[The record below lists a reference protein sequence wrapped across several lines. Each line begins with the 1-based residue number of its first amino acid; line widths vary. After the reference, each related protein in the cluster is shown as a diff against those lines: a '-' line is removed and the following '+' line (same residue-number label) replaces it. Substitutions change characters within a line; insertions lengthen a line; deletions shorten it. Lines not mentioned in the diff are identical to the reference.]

1 MYLASNSLFLFLS
14 GPGLLCV
21 SLLLVYH
28 FHHFVYVSD
37 CKMHDTRARK
47 EGRITADH
55 SFCVDTVY
63 IGNRREW
70 IGTPWGCL
78 SGILHFSIRCF
89 PVSLFPEA
97 LDEQRFPKRR
107 SSHFIR
113 RTLTLS
119 PGSFFQ
125 AEAMRAEALEY
136 ARAMENR
143 CREELARMEVRLEF
157 C

>member
-1 MYLASNSLFLFLS
+1 MYLASGLLFLFLS

-28 FHHFVYVSD
+28 FHVFVYVSD
-37 CKMHDTRARK
+37 CKMHNTRARK

-55 SFCVDTVY
+55 SFCVDAVY
-63 IGNRREW
+63 VGNRREW

-78 SGILHFSIRCF
+78 SGKFHFSIRSF
-89 PVSLFPEA
+89 SVSLFPYRTA
-97 LDEQRFPKRR
+97 LDEQRLPKR
-107 SSHFIR
+107 HFIR
-113 RTLTLS
+113 RTLTLC

-136 ARAMENR
+136 ARALENR
-143 CREELARMEVRLEF
+143 CREELARMEVRLASR
-157 C
+157 